1 VTVTPVVPTI
11 PLVGDTVTLGFTVK
25 PTAVVAEF
33 GVSLPVSVPVIVY
46 VPWAVGGTVN
56 VQLQPPVA
64 DTAAGVQLIVELA
77 LHVTVTVAAE
87 V

>member
-1 VTVTPVVPTI
+1 
-11 PLVGDTVTLGFTVK
+11 
-25 PTAVVAEF
+25 
-33 GVSLPVSVPVIVY
+33 
-46 VPWAVGGTVN
+46 VN